1 MGRPRRREDETAAL
15 FVRIPSTA
23 AAKLDRA
30 AYALNTPK
38 RDLIANL
45 VARYVDPEDPSA
57 LTELGGSDP
66 AELPLGRHWFR
77 AAEVPEVLT
86 LAQVAEFLQVDEE
99 AVRALVERGELPGR
113 KLGDD
118 WRFSRQAV
126 LDWLSSGE
134 ASAE

>member
-1 MGRPRRREDETAAL
+1 MARPRRREDETQAL

-30 AYALNTPK
+30 SYALNTPK

-57 LTELGGSDP
+57 LTELGGSEP
-66 AELPLGRHWFR
+66 SELPLGRHWFR
-77 AAEVPEVLT
+77 PADVPEVLT
-86 LAQVAEFLQVDEE
+86 LAQVAEFLQVEE
-99 AVRALVERGELPGR
+99 DAARELAERGELPGR
-113 KLGDD
+113 KVGDE

-134 ASAE
+134 ASE

>member
-1 MGRPRRREDETAAL
+1 MARPRRREDETQAL

-30 AYALNTPK
+30 SYALNTPK

-57 LTELGGSDP
+57 LTELGGSEQS
-66 AELPLGRHWFR
+66 ELPLGRHWFR
-77 AAEVPEVLT
+77 PADVPEVLT
-86 LAQVAEFLQVDEE
+86 LAQVAEFLQVEE
-99 AVRALVERGELPGR
+99 DAARELAERGELPGR
-113 KLGDD
+113 KVGDE

-134 ASAE
+134 ASE

>member
-1 MGRPRRREDETAAL
+1 MARPRRREDETQAL

-30 AYALNTPK
+30 SYALNTPK

-57 LTELGGSDP
+57 LTELGGSEP
-66 AELPLGRHWFR
+66 SELPLGRHWFR
-77 AAEVPEVLT
+77 PADVPEVLT
-86 LAQVAEFLQVDEE
+86 LAQVAEFLQVEE
-99 AVRALVERGELPGR
+99 DAARELAERGELPGR
-113 KLGDD
+113 KVGDE

-134 ASAE
+134 GSE